1 MQQQQK
7 DNGMGLRAVCFV
19 DMPFGK
25 KSDLASGVEVD
36 FDHIYESAIKPAIT
50 GCKLEPVRGDQERT
64 GGIVHAPMF
73 GRLLL
78 SEYVVADLTLSNA
91 NVFYELGIRHTARP
105 FTTVPIFATIHSLPF
120 DVSLVRAIPYS
131 LDKGKLTDE
140 AAAKLRADLG
150 KRLEDAK
157 RGAASTD
164 SPLFQLIAKFP
175 KIDLPHEVTEI
186 FQDFVRHSEEF
197 RNQLA
202 DARALPSNEG
212 RLKALKSIED
222 SLGDVQAA
230 QSEILVDLM
239 LSYRDVSAWDDMI
252 RLSDG
257 FHEGLKSNVLVRQQR
272 GLALNRRNR
281 PGDRDKAEQILK
293 TIEKEK
299 GPDPET
305 LGILG
310 RVYKDRYKELKKAG
324 KSWAVADLD
333 CAIGAY
339 TRGFESDPRD
349 YYPGVNAITLLVEK
363 GDADAMQEA
372 ARLLPLV
379 TFAVARR
386 GGANS
391 SDYWDLA
398 TVLELSA
405 IGKDWTLVMRVL
417 PKVLRSAKAAWMVE
431 TTQNNLLLL
440 KAARERRG
448 DPTAEL
454 DEIIQQL
461 SERQNELK
469 GQEATAH
476 PHEHH

>member
-1 MQQQQK
+1 MNSYMPQQQEE
-7 DNGMGLRAVCFV
+7 NGIGLRAVCFV

-36 FDHIYESAIKPAIT
+36 FDHIYESAIKPAIQD
-50 GCKLEPVRGDQERT
+50 CKLEPVRGDQERT

-78 SEYVVADLTLSNA
+78 SDYVVADLTLSNA

-131 LDKGKLTDE
+131 LDNGKLTGE
-140 AAAKLRADLG
+140 AAAKLRADLT

-157 RGAASTD
+157 RGAASAD

-202 DARALPSNEG
+202 DARALSSNEE
-212 RLKALKSIED
+212 RLKALKAIED
-222 SLGDVQAA
+222 SLGDLQAA

-239 LSYRDVSAWDDMI
+239 LSYRDVGAWDDMI
-252 RLSDG
+252 RLSEG
-257 FHEGLKSNVLVRQQR
+257 FHEALKSNVLVRQQR
-272 GLALNRRNR
+272 GLAFNRRNQ
-281 PGDRDKAEQILK
+281 PGDRDRAEQILK

-310 RVYKDRYKELKKAG
+310 RVYKDRYKELKKTG
-324 KSWAVADLD
+324 KSWAIADLD
-333 CAIGAY
+333 AAIEAY

-363 GDADAMQEA
+363 GDADAMKEV
-372 ARLLPLV
+372 ARLQPLV

-391 SDYWDLA
+391 NDYWDLA

-405 IGKDWTLVMRVL
+405 IGKDWTLAMRVL
-417 PKVLRSAKAAWMVE
+417 PKVLRCAKAAWMAE

-440 KAARERRG
+440 KAARERAG
-448 DPTAEL
+448 EPTPEL
-454 DEIIQQL
+454 DEVIGEL
-461 SERQNELK
+461 NERQNELK
-469 GQEATAH
+469 GQKAAG
-476 PHEHH
+476 